1 MSVNSASTQEHDK
14 PPSTAGDQ
22 PQWLVAVIANLK
34 PEHHDVHE
42 GPADAGA
49 EYDKPE
55 TIQNIRNALEAGGH
69 RSIFLNA
76 DENLPFALRETK
88 PDICFNIAEGKGDDS
103 REAHVPALLA
113 LLGIPYTASRILPN
127 AISLDKVLTKRL
139 WREAGLPIAPYQEFT
154 SADERL
160 NPELD
165 FPLFVKPSR
174 EGTGMGVDLAAKAN
188 NAEELR
194 KRVQFVLDT
203 YKQPA
208 LVETF
213 LPGREFTVGVL
224 GREDARR
231 YARRP
236 ELYAE
241 DGFHRFPIL
250 EIDSHRSI
258 TPGVYS
264 HAAKAKDMDEQGA
277 PGYLCPADIPQSL
290 HDTLQELA
298 IKAHKAIG
306 AQDVSRVDFRLD
318 SQGNPV
324 LLEINTLPGLNPAI
338 SDICIMADAENLPYQ
353 DLILEILYLAASRFK
368 MIGPR
373 R

>member
-1 MSVNSASTQEHDK
+1 MSANHPHDKENK
-14 PPSTAGDQ
+14 PPSLNGDH
-22 PQWLVAVIANLK
+22 PKWLVAVIANVKL
-34 PEHHDVHE
+34 EHHDTDE

-55 TIQNIRNALEAGGH
+55 TIQNIRNAIESGGH
-69 RSIFLNA
+69 RTVFLNA
-76 DENLPFALRETK
+76 DENLPFALREAK

-103 REAHVPALLA
+103 RETHVPAVLA
-113 LLGIPYTASRILPN
+113 LLGVPYTASRILPN

-139 WREAGLPIAPYQEFT
+139 WREAGLPIAPYQEFF
-154 SADERL
+154 SPDEPL
-160 NPELD
+160 SDELD

-174 EGTGMGVDLAAKAN
+174 EGTGMGVDLAAKATN
-188 NAEELR
+188 IGEMR
-194 KRVQFVLDT
+194 SRIQYVIDT
-203 YKQPA
+203 YQQPA
-208 LVETF
+208 LVESF

-224 GREDARR
+224 GREDAKL

-236 ELYAE
+236 ELFAE

-264 HAAKAKDMDEQGA
+264 HAAKSKDMFENGA
-277 PGYLCPADIPQSL
+277 PGYLCPADVSQEL
-290 HDTLQELA
+290 HDTLQSLA
-298 IKAHKAIG
+298 MKAHNAIR

-338 SDICIMADAENLPYQ
+338 SDICIMSDAENLPYK
-353 DLILEILYLAASRFK
+353 DLILEILYLAASRYK
-368 MIGPR
+368 MIAPR
-373 R
+373 G